1 MTFCSIR
8 HACGLRKLQIHAV
21 ERSSFSFHN
30 GPKSLPH
37 TNVANGDSLTAQNKN
52 PSRNRGSR
60 PTVNDTVEAGF
71 KKAERGTSKIGDESN
86 DTSSSWKWAM
96 NTWHNQVRPST
107 GCGQPPTLSLNPRV
121 KIKKR
126 EKKRK
131 RKIIMLCLYW
141 ACGRVYKNA
150 SGSCKT
156 HRSKSEKKL
165 EAEELKPEEEI
176 QSDLRLARSR
186 ASKSKGAAKSKQ

>member
-1 MTFCSIR
+1 
-8 HACGLRKLQIHAV
+8 
-21 ERSSFSFHN
+21 
-30 GPKSLPH
+30 
-37 TNVANGDSLTAQNKN
+37 
-52 PSRNRGSR
+52 
-60 PTVNDTVEAGF
+60 
-71 KKAERGTSKIGDESN
+71 
-86 DTSSSWKWAM
+86 
-96 NTWHNQVRPST
+96 
-107 GCGQPPTLSLNPRV
+107 
-121 KIKKR
+121 
-126 EKKRK
+126 
-131 RKIIMLCLYW
+131 MLCLYW